1 MNEES
6 ITRKDNLQPW
16 THGKESDIWVS
27 EAIWG
32 HRLKEQP
39 LHALLAEFLNMAEG
53 MLRLD
58 KFLHVTEPRQDVQYH
73 ARKAKELRIILFH
86 NPTLEQV
93 AEKHIGSNDDAWTQ
107 WLKNIQ
113 EASKSAHPSDF
124 SYLRERFPNFRDF
137 VNRVHLVRRSVM
149 NPGNN
154 KKWSH
159 QLLFPMGPSAL
170 YVPADDKFGRDRT
183 LFTRSGELVYLM
195 LSRADEPLRQELAK
209 LLSENLKGASQKD
222 NITLGLLP
230 SGPGQFDD
238 ATGGTYL
245 PYRSHPAYN
254 RLAEDLL
261 SLAKL
266 ELPENDVFDVMKHLI
281 AFNLYLYA
289 LETSNH
295 WCGTLSPAVIVC
307 EVMNTKSDV
316 VRQYSGVC
324 KRDNE
329 DKALKAV
336 ENYCEQLIENNQ
348 GLREM
353 LADEHQTEDVKV
365 ASLNQFLSN
374 ELSLKRSPNRTT
386 VEAYKKD
393 VMGMAKEACRRNVI
407 PALASLGR
415 TAGLTTKQ
423 GTNRLRYAPSDS
435 LIRALVLAN
444 VPERMEEVKLLEK
457 LFERYRIVI
466 SDTHAGQVLPE
477 QFVESSHYEKNKERF
492 TRRLM
497 ALGLATRMSDAC
509 TYVKNP
515 YKDEI

>member
-1 MNEES
+1 MTENS
-6 ITRKDNLQPW
+6 ITKKENRQPW
-16 THGKESDIWVS
+16 THGMESDIWVC

-39 LHALLAEFLNMAEG
+39 LHALLTEFLNMAEG
-53 MLRLD
+53 MLRQK
-58 KFLHVTEPRQDVQYH
+58 KFLDETYPDQSVQYN

-86 NPTLEQV
+86 NPTLEQI
-93 AEKHIGSNDDAWTQ
+93 AEKDIGSNDEAWAL
-107 WLKNIQ
+107 WIKNIQ
-113 EASKSAHPSDF
+113 DSSRSTHPSDYT
-124 SYLRERFPNFRDF
+124 YLKQRFPKFRDF

-170 YVPADDKFGRDRT
+170 YVPTDDKFGRDRT
-183 LFTRSGELVYLM
+183 LFTRSGEMVYLM
-195 LSRADEPLRQELAK
+195 LSRADQSIRDELSE
-209 LLSENLKGASQKD
+209 LLSHKLMPGTQKD

-230 SGPGQFDD
+230 GGPGQFDEPN
-238 ATGGTYL
+238 GGTYL
-245 PYRSHPAYN
+245 PYKSHPAYN

-261 SLAKL
+261 NLAKL
-266 ELPENDVFDVMKHLI
+266 GLPENDVFDVMKHII

-295 WCGTLSPAVIVC
+295 WCGSTSPATIVC
-307 EVMNTKSDV
+307 EIINTKSDV

-329 DKALKAV
+329 DKALSAV
-336 ENYCEQLIENNQ
+336 ENYCNQLIASNTILCET
-348 GLREM
+348 
-353 LADEHQTEDVKV
+353 LADSQQTEAVKV
-365 ASLNQFLSN
+365 ASLNEFMTS
-374 ELSLKRSPNRTT
+374 ELSLKNPITKTT
-386 VEAYKKD
+386 VEEYKKE
-393 VMGMAKEACRRNVI
+393 VLRLAKDSCRRNVI

-415 TAGLTTKQ
+415 IAGLTTKQ

-444 VPERMEEVKLLEK
+444 VPGRTEEVKLLEK
-457 LFERYRIVI
+457 LFSRYSIVI
-466 SDTHAGQVLPE
+466 TDIHASKVLPA
-477 QFVESSHYEKNKERF
+477 QYVESSHYEKNKERF

-509 TYVKNP
+509 TYVVNP
-515 YKDEI
+515 YKDAI

>member
-1 MNEES
+1 MKEES
-6 ITRKDNLQPW
+6 IIRKGNMQPW

-53 MLRLD
+53 MLRQG
-58 KFLHVTEPRQDVQYH
+58 KFLHATEPQQDIQYQ
-73 ARKAKELRIILFH
+73 ARKAKELRVILFH

-93 AEKHIGSNDDAWTQ
+93 AEKHNGSNEDAWAQ

-113 EASKSAHPSDF
+113 EAARSSHPSDF
-124 SYLRERFPNFRDF
+124 SYLKDRFPNFRDF
-137 VNRVHLVRRSVM
+137 LNRVHLIRRSVM

-195 LSRADEPLRQELAK
+195 LSRADERLREELAK
-209 LLSENLKGASQKD
+209 QLSEKLKGGSQKD

-230 SGPGQFDD
+230 GGQGQFDD
-238 ATGGTYL
+238 ANGGTYL
-245 PYRSHPAYN
+245 PYLSHPAYN

-261 SLAKL
+261 NLANL

-295 WCGTLSPAVIVC
+295 WCGTSSPAILVC

-348 GLREM
+348 GLCKI
-353 LADEHQTEDVKV
+353 LADEQQTEDVKV
-365 ASLNQFLSN
+365 ASLDEFLSG
-374 ELSLKRSPNRTT
+374 ELSLKRPPTKIT
-386 VEAYKKD
+386 VEDYKKD
-393 VMGMAKEACRRNVI
+393 VMRLAKDACRRNVI

-415 TAGLTTKQ
+415 IAGLTTKQ

-444 VPERMEEVKLLEK
+444 VPERVEEVKLLDK

-466 SDTHAGQVLPE
+466 SETHASQILPE

-515 YKDEI
+515 YKDAI